1 MGPIGTVKS
10 SVVMM
15 LPGTGAISGTF
26 QQLSA
31 DMVIFKLSFRAEGSR
46 HPSQWP

>member
-15 LPGTGAISGTF
+15 LPGTGAISGTDEGPAEVT
-26 QQLSA
+26 SGA
-31 DMVIFKLSFRAEGSR
+31 DTDIA
-46 HPSQWP
+46 